1 MEVCF
6 AQSALKNPAL
16 DTAFKPQFNR
26 LLETGCGFTDSTALR
41 YDADLRA
48 CRNAT
53 ISGVAPHER
62 LKIDFE
68 SYRFDHRHDFR
79 CADAMPD
86 APRAQRELPGAIRR
100 AGAQTVDC
108 NLLHRGSSAL

>member
-1 MEVCF
+1 MEVRF
-6 AQSALKNPAL
+6 AQSALENPTL

-26 LLETGCGFTDSTALR
+26 FLETGFGFTDSTALR

-53 ISGVAPHER
+53 ISGVAPHKC

-68 SYRFDHRHDFR
+68 SYRFDHRCDFR
-79 CADAMPD
+79 SADAMPD
-86 APRAQRELPGAIRR
+86 APSAQRELPGAVRASRR
-100 AGAQTVDC
+100 PDC
-108 NLLHRGSSAL
+108 GV